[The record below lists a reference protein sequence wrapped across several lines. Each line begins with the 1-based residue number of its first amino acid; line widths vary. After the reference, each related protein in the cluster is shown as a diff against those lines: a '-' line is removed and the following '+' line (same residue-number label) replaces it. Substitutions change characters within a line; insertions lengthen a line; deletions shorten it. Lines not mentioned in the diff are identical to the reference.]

1 MTVEEALNNHLA
13 TVGASMREAQ
23 KIALK
28 SSKDEGGVIDKET
41 NTMCAVCGCAVCG
54 TCLYNRYNRREGKDT
69 FSCGN
74 EENDNYGIQ
83 TFYDDT
89 CDGWEEKE
97 D

>member
-13 TVGASMREAQ
+13 AVGASMREAQ

-28 SSKDEGGVIDKET
+28 VLKDKVGVIDKEA
-41 NTMCAVCGCAVCG
+41 NTMCAVCG
-54 TCLYNRYNRREGKDT
+54 TCLYNRWEGKDT

-74 EENDNYGIQ
+74 EESDNYGVQ

-89 CDGWEEKE
+89 CEEWGEKE

>member
-13 TVGASMREAQ
+13 AVGASMREAQ

-28 SSKDEGGVIDKET
+28 ASKDKVGVIDKEA
-41 NTMCAVCGCAVCG
+41 NTMRAVCG
-54 TCLYNRYNRREGKDT
+54 TFLYNRREGKDT